1 MILSELSNC
10 LESES
15 QEISS
20 FSLYYANNFKET
32 DKNNKDFLPGP
43 FVNLPSQ
50 LPKMTIKQTSGPTDW
65 LLVAVKFDLIKTKNI
80 QFSVARWNYSSGII

>member
-1 MILSELSNC
+1 MILSELPNC

-32 DKNNKDFLPGP
+32 DKNNKDF
-43 FVNLPSQ
+43 FTWAIRES
-50 LPKMTIKQTSGPTDW
+50 TI
-65 LLVAVKFDLIKTKNI
+65 
-80 QFSVARWNYSSGII
+80 SVA